1 MNTRRE
7 KKTEEVRVAISGD
20 LNRFLDLLVERGLF
34 TSKAEFA
41 RFAIIEYLKKLPPS
55 LLPSIQLRAPVAA
68 PSQFFSPEGRIFQI
82 EYAIEAANRGSPAIG
97 ASSNEGVVLVK
108 VLPIPSLEKTP
119 LFDPEAFSAVGYAKL
134 DEHVAM
140 VCCGIASDINI
151 IRLRGVKEA
160 QEKRK
165 KNEKIDVLE
174 LVSNLS
180 AYMHS
185 FTQKIDC
192 RPLGVQALIGGV
204 DRSGPHLFS
213 LDPSGSF
220 LAVNGQAIGHNKEAL
235 NKRLS
240 KNYKP
245 DMSLD
250 NTLTVIVEAFQTI
263 PKITIKPKQVK
274 IMWISAET
282 GLIRELS
289 LKEKE
294 AFWKRLKK

>member
-1 MNTRRE
+1 MSSRRE

-20 LNRFLDLLVERGLF
+20 LNRFLDILVEHGLF

-41 RFAIIEYLKKLPPS
+41 RFAIIEYLKNLPPS

-68 PSQFFSPEGRIFQI
+68 PSQFFSPEGRIYQM
-82 EYAIEAANRGSPAIG
+82 EYAIEAAKRGSPAIG
-97 ASSNEGVVLVK
+97 ASINEGVVLVK
-108 VLPIPSLEKTP
+108 VLPIPPSEKTP

-134 DEHVAM
+134 DEHIAM

-151 IRLRGVKEA
+151 VRLRGVREA

-174 LVSNLS
+174 LVSNLG
-180 AYMHS
+180 AYMQS

-192 RPLGVQALIGGV
+192 RLLGVQALIGGV
-204 DRSGPHLFS
+204 DGSGPHLFT

-220 LAVNGQAIGHNKEAL
+220 FAVKGQAIGHNMEAL
-235 NKRLS
+235 NKGLS
-240 KNYKP
+240 ENYKP

-250 NTLTVIVEAFQTI
+250 DILTVISEALQTI
-263 PKITIKPKQVK
+263 PKITITPKQVK
-274 IMWISAET
+274 VMWIPRET
-282 GLIRELS
+282 GLVRELTME
-289 LKEKE
+289 EKE
-294 AFWKRLKK
+294 SLWKKAKK